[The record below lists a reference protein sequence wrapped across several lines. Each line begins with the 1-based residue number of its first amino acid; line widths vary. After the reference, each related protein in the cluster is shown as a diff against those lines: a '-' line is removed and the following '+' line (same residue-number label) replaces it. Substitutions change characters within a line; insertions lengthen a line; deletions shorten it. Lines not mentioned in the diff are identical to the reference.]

1 MGLSVSSVGGQL
13 LFIEAT
19 KTVPWPSHRVGNKI
33 LQLVKHTGKP
43 IVGYFA
49 LATGFL
55 GFCFS
60 IHQWYDVFM
69 NHSNNFGCF
78 TSPTVLRSP
87 SLAKVGSG
95 KLTVTGAPLMNMG
108 M

>member
-19 KTVPWPSHRVGNKI
+19 KTVPWPSHRVWQNSA
-33 LQLVKHTGKP
+33 VGKTHRQP
-43 IVGYFA
+43 VVG
-49 LATGFL
+49 
-55 GFCFS
+55 CFFRS
-60 IHQWYDVFM
+60 IDIFM